1 VWLRSPRPNLGDIA
15 MTTQIKNQPLD
26 KNRILEL
33 LAKADTK
40 WFDSHRGQYK
50 YREHL
55 EFVAEYVAG
64 NYHKKGST

>member
-1 VWLRSPRPNLGDIA
+1 
-15 MTTQIKNQPLD
+15 MTTQFKPQPLD

-33 LAKADTK
+33 LTKADTK
-40 WFDSHRGQYK
+40 GFNSRPGQFK

-64 NYHKKGST
+64 NYNKKGSTGHGH